1 MTKHTLF
8 KKWSFHC
15 KCAKGAFEFVIW
27 TLLSR
32 SKMRIKPGAATQFA
46 YCTPSCKNEK
56 VCSLGSSAAGSFLKQ
71 DLFYPS
77 NSAVS
82 LSSVQ
87 ERQQK
92 TLQGSAPGDEGLG
105 QPKPLLLPAFE
116 GEQSKGWEQKGILR
130 VCRCCTGA
138 SPARLLLERRE
149 GNRYFRVQFVF
160 AISGIYL
167 RMDKPCAGAYLSLCC
182 LERKRWTV
190 LLRGHLHLLGLIPL
204 AVIMAPDL
212 LLWRTVPL

>member
-1 MTKHTLF
+1 MLRHSLPIARRAARTRKSVVWVAQQLGHF
-8 KKWSFHC
+8 WSKTSSIQATRLYPSPLC
-15 KCAKGAFEFVIW
+15 KSGNRKPCRVQLQEMKGW
-27 TLLSR
+27 GSR
-32 SKMRIKPGAATQFA
+32 SPC
-46 YCTPSCKNEK
+46 YCRPLRGN
-56 VCSLGSSAAGSFLKQ
+56 
-71 DLFYPS
+71 
-77 NSAVS
+77 
-82 LSSVQ
+82 
-87 ERQQK
+87 
-92 TLQGSAPGDEGLG
+92 QG
-105 QPKPLLLPAFE
+105 
-116 GEQSKGWEQKGILR
+116 KGWEQKGILR